1 MAAFHSF
8 RTIALVYI
16 VVHSLSA
23 FVHPACAAPFLPSAS
38 SPGPLSLGTSLDLPL
53 LPNNTLLSPSA
64 RLLLQHS
71 PQPPSHS
78 HTLTKREKF
87 TLQTLPNGELVAFS
101 DTTLQVIPQGPASDG
116 AGKDF
121 DAPAILWMG
130 YCFVIGT
137 PMALGGVRLG
147 RVATGVG
154 VGGTAAMLAWASLIN
169 SLGPDGLADL
179 VILLVVFGFFVAGF
193 VLGLFKWGMY
203 LGQILIGVT
212 GGLSIGIR
220 IMLFKEGLL
229 ISDMAFYAANWAV
242 IAVLGAIGGATV
254 VVKRWQR
261 WGVAGGCAS
270 IGTFLVF
277 LGVDLAMNRQSGM
290 SRGLRFLF
298 DRNSNH
304 IVDIITTGYIP
315 PISTQILLGASLGT
329 TLLFAWAQHHF
340 FRAHPFLPNR
350 PEPRYTDPTMG
361 RYTAEPESIYMENS
375 TADLLA
381 APLPPSTSQSTTGQ
395 GSRAHRTAESLGRM
409 RSSVVGWLGIGNS
422 FNDDSNSAGVGRPR
436 GGAAVVYQGHAMRN
450 VEGRKGHGNVLG
462 KIRPLRKD
470 S

>member
-1 MAAFHSF
+1 
-8 RTIALVYI
+8 
-16 VVHSLSA
+16 
-23 FVHPACAAPFLPSAS
+23 
-38 SPGPLSLGTSLDLPL
+38 
-53 LPNNTLLSPSA
+53 
-64 RLLLQHS
+64 
-71 PQPPSHS
+71 
-78 HTLTKREKF
+78 
-87 TLQTLPNGELVAFS
+87 
-101 DTTLQVIPQGPASDG
+101 
-116 AGKDF
+116 
-121 DAPAILWMG
+121 
-130 YCFVIGT
+130 
-137 PMALGGVRLG
+137 
-147 RVATGVG
+147 
-154 VGGTAAMLAWASLIN
+154 
-169 SLGPDGLADL
+169 
-179 VILLVVFGFFVAGF
+179 
-193 VLGLFKWGMY
+193 
-203 LGQILIGVT
+203 
-212 GGLSIGIR
+212 
-220 IMLFKEGLL
+220 MLFKEGLL

-381 APLPPSTSQSTTGQ
+381 APLPPSTSNRLRAKDRGASHGRE
-395 GSRAHRTAESLGRM
+395 SRSDEEFGCG
-409 RSSVVGWLGIGNS
+409 VVGVSVIALMMIVTVPAWGGLGE
-422 FNDDSNSAGVGRPR
+422 
-436 GGAAVVYQGHAMRN
+436 GGGCVPGACDEECGGSEGTWECFREDPT
-450 VEGRKGHGNVLG
+450 VEEG
-462 KIRPLRKD
+462 
-470 S
+470 